1 MKTIKMKTI
10 LTTSL
15 FALASHVAV
24 AGPLYSDTSHR
35 SPGALEQGHPGND
48 KLIYGGSVRGTQE
61 PALTSLDQLER
72 GDPDEM
78 VTTGYLG
85 YARHQGPAGSAPTS
99 LAQFEQ
105 GDPDEMVTAGSIGSA
120 QHHGYPGPVVAS
132 LERFEKGDPDT
143 TPGG

>member
-1 MKTIKMKTI
+1 MKTI
-10 LTTSL
+10 LTASL

-35 SPGALEQGHPGND
+35 SPSAVEQSHPGND
-48 KLIYGGSVRGTQE
+48 ELIYRGPLWGTRE
-61 PALTSLDQLER
+61 PALTSLDQFER

-78 VTTGYLG
+78 VTTGYFG
-85 YARHQGPAGSAPTS
+85 YAQHQGPAGSAPTS

-105 GDPDEMVTAGSIGSA
+105 GDPDEMVSAGSIGSS
-120 QHHGYPGPVVAS
+120 QHHGPTGPVVTS